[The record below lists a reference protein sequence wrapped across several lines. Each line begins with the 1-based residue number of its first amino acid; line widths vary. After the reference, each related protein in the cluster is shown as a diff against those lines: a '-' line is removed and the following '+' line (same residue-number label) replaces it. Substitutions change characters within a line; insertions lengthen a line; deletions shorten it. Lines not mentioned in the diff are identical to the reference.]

1 MRLSALLPM
10 LLSTVVTLP
19 ALAQGAPRYLD
30 LVNHAHNSVV
40 SLQVA
45 AHGQVNYAPVSL
57 DGALRGG
64 GDSQTIALRGE
75 ACRYDLRFDFADGR
89 ALRYEDV
96 DVCRYGKLRI
106 RPFPPGVQDREYV
119 VRAK

>member
-1 MRLSALLPM
+1 MRLFALLPM
-10 LLSTVVTLP
+10 LLAATAAFP
-19 ALAQGAPRYLD
+19 AHAQGAPRYLD
-30 LVNHAHNSVV
+30 LVNHAHDSVV

-45 AHGQVNYAPVSL
+45 AHGQANYAPVML

-64 GDSQTIALRGE
+64 GDSQTIALRGDV
-75 ACRYDLRFDFADGR
+75 CRYDLRFDFADGR

-106 RPFPPGVQDREYV
+106 RAFPPGVQDREYV